1 MAIGCI
7 GRGMVEMI
15 RQVRKII
22 MMEPVVEGIGREIQ
36 KTELYE
42 NEPKYHQD

>member
-7 GRGMVEMI
+7 GRGMV
-15 RQVRKII
+15 
-22 MMEPVVEGIGREIQ
+22 EPVVEGIGREIQ